1 MLTQLKPASF
11 LHCWVGFRC
20 WIFLNP
26 SRLHLIFPLLCQ
38 WVYPRLTGEGRAQ
51 QETPETGPGL
61 VPASPHAGPALLSS
75 PNPRVFPV
83 LRSCVGSLRAP
94 WCLSRLR
101 AHPEGWGTDAG
112 MGMGMWH
119 GYGDGARMRCRAR
132 LDPGAGTQGE
142 VMWVRGGASVPSPGA
157 PWLPK
162 AGVRWAGALREGP
175 GPPAEVTYSA
185 ERPF

>member
-26 SRLHLIFPLLCQ
+26 GRLHLIFPLLCQ
-38 WVYPRLTGEGRAQ
+38 SAYPRLTGEGRAQ

-94 WCLSRLR
+94 WCLLRLR

-112 MGMGMWH
+112 MGMGM
-119 GYGDGARMRCRAR
+119 GRGCRDGDGDGDGARM
-132 LDPGAGTQGE
+132 PGWGCGMDAG
-142 VMWVRGGASVPSPGA
+142 MWRGWGCGMDTGMGRGCGAEHGWTRGLA
-157 PWLPK
+157 PR
-162 AGVRWAGALREGP
+162 GR
-175 GPPAEVTYSA
+175 
-185 ERPF
+185 